1 MPVRRL
7 MQYITAAVAAA
18 MVLSGCSGSQGSA
31 PVVVGEAKRGGSVT
45 VAEVNA
51 FSSFNPYSADG
62 NTDINSKIG
71 HITHSGFYYLDD
83 AAKVVRNEKFGRFEK
98 VSDQPLKVRYTVN
111 EGVTWSDGEAIDAGD
126 LLLSWAAGSG
136 YFDDADPL
144 AGTGTKY
151 FSTAS
156 DTSGLAGTVLPEIGA
171 DGRSITLEY
180 TVPFADW
187 EVAFDVGLPAH
198 VVAAKGGLND
208 EEDLIDLIRNSPRGD
223 EEKPALNAPLK
234 QVSDFWNSGF
244 DSKGL
249 PGDPA
254 VFLSSGPYIVREI
267 IPEVSM
273 KLVRNRD
280 YVWGQEP
287 WLDEINVRFT
297 GSVPT
302 AVDALRNSQADII
315 SPQPSADTEELLAGL
330 AGQGITIERYNQS
343 GYDHLDLNFS
353 GPFLDDNVRR
363 AFLKAVPRQ
372 AIVDAV
378 VGDLLPDAKP
388 LDSHVFL
395 PAQPRYNDTVKNN
408 GSADYAEVD
417 IEGAKALLEGETPT
431 VRILYN
437 RDNPNRAK
445 AFALIRDSA
454 ARAGFQV
461 VDGGQASADWARSLG
476 GGGYDAALLGWIGT
490 GAGVSRVPQIF
501 RTGAGSNFNGFSDG
515 DADKAMEQLA
525 GTTDLGKQDE
535 LLAEIDRQIWESAY
549 GLPLYQTS
557 GTTAFNARVAGVKT
571 SSGPLG
577 IWWNVW
583 DWRLANPS

>member
-18 MVLSGCSGSQGSA
+18 MVLSGCSGSQGSP

-144 AGTGTKY
+144 AGTGTRY

-395 PAQPRYNDTVKNN
+395 PAQPKYNDTVKNN

-549 GLPLYQTS
+549 GLPLYQTI

-571 SSGPLG
+571 SPGPLG
-577 IWWNVW
+577 IWWNAW

>member
-18 MVLSGCSGSQGSA
+18 MVLSGCSGNEGSA

-98 VSDQPLKVRYTVN
+98 VSDRPLKVRYTVN

-151 FSTAS
+151 FSAAA
-156 DTSGLAGTVLPEIGA
+156 DTSGLAGTELPEIGA

-180 TVPFADW
+180 AVPYADW

-208 EEDLIDLIRNSPRGD
+208 EEDLIDLIKESPRGD
-223 EEKPALNAPLK
+223 GGKPALNAQLK

-249 PGDPA
+249 PEDPS

-297 GSVPT
+297 GAVPA
-302 AVDALRNSQADII
+302 AVEALRNGQTDII
-315 SPQPSADTEELLAGL
+315 SPQPAAGAEELFEGL
-330 AGQGITIERYNQS
+330 AGQGITVERYNQS
-343 GYDHLDLNFS
+343 GYDHLDLKFS
-353 GPFLDDNVRR
+353 GPFRDENVRR

-408 GSADYAEVD
+408 GSAEYAEVD
-417 IEGAKALLEGETPT
+417 IDGAKALLDGETPT
-431 VRILYN
+431 IRILYN
-437 RDNPNRAK
+437 RDNPNRSK

-461 VDGGQASADWARSLG
+461 LDGGQASADWARSLG
-476 GGGYDAALLGWIGT
+476 DGGYDAALLGWIGT
-490 GAGVSRVPQIF
+490 GAGVSRIPQIF

-549 GLPLYQTS
+549 GLPLYQTI
-557 GTTAFNARVAGVKT
+557 GTTAFNTRVAGVKT
-571 SSGPLG
+571 SPGPLG

>member
-7 MQYITAAVAAA
+7 MQFITAAATAAL
-18 MVLSGCSGSQGSA
+18 VLSGCSGGEGGSST
-31 PVVVGEAKRGGSVT
+31 PVVAGEAKRGGSVT

-71 HITHSGFYYLDD
+71 SITHSGFYYLDD
-83 AAKVVRNEKFGRFEK
+83 ASKVVRNEKFGRIEK
-98 VSDQPLKVRYTVN
+98 VSDDPLKVRYTVN
-111 EGVTWSDGEAIDAGD
+111 EGVKWSDGDPIDAGD

-136 YFDDADPL
+136 YFNDADPKAGTGTTYFTTAADTNGL
-144 AGTGTKY
+144 AGTG
-151 FSTAS
+151 
-156 DTSGLAGTVLPEIGA
+156 LPGIGE

-180 TVPFADW
+180 AEPYADW

-198 VVAAKGGLND
+198 VVAAKSGLND
-208 EEDLIDLIRNSPRGD
+208 EADLIDLIKASPRGD
-223 EEKPALNAPLK
+223 VGKPAVNSALK

-244 DSKGL
+244 DTKSL
-249 PGDPA
+249 PPDPS
-254 VFLSSGPYIVREI
+254 VYLSSGPYIVRDI
-267 IPEVSM
+267 VPESSM

-280 YVWGQEP
+280 YSWGQEP

-297 GSVPT
+297 GALPA
-302 AVDALRNSQADII
+302 AVDALRNGQADII
-315 SPQPSADTEELLAGL
+315 SPQPSAEADSLFAGL
-330 AGQGITIERYNQS
+330 AEQGNTVDRYSQA
-343 GYDHLDLNFS
+343 GYDHLDLDFS
-353 GPFLDDNVRR
+353 GPFAAEDVRK

-395 PAQPRYNDTVKNN
+395 PGQPKYADTAKNN
-408 GSADYAEVD
+408 GSGDYAEVD
-417 IEGAKALLEGETPT
+417 IDAAKALLNGRTPS

-454 ARAGFQV
+454 ALAGFQV
-461 VDGGQASADWARSLG
+461 VDAGQGSADWAKALG
-476 GGGYDAALLGWIGT
+476 SGGYDAALLGWLGT
-490 GAGVSRVPQIF
+490 GVGVSRVPQIL

-515 DADKAMEQLA
+515 DADKVMEQLA
-525 GTTDLGKQDE
+525 GTTDLAKQDE
-535 LLAEIDRQIWESAY
+535 LLAEIDKKVWESAY
-549 GLPLYQTS
+549 GLPLYQTV
-557 GTTAFNARVAGVKT
+557 GTTAYSARVTGVKP
-571 SSGPLG
+571 SPGPLG
-577 IWWNVW
+577 VWWNVW
-583 DWRLANPS
+583 DWRLA

>member
-7 MQYITAAVAAA
+7 MQVITTAVAAA
-18 MVLSGCSGSQGSA
+18 VVLSGCSGGGGA
-31 PVVVGEAKRGGSVT
+31 TPVVAGEAKRGGSAT

-51 FSSFNPYSADG
+51 FSSFNPYSTDG

-83 AAKVVRNEKFGRFEK
+83 SSTVVRNEKFGRFEK
-98 VSDQPLKVRYTVN
+98 VSDDPLKVRYTVN

-136 YFDDADPL
+136 YFDDADPV
-144 AGTGTKY
+144 AGTGTRY
-151 FSTAS
+151 FSAAA

-180 TVPFADW
+180 TVPYADW
-187 EVAFDVGLPAH
+187 EVAFDVGMPAH
-198 VVAAKGGLND
+198 VVAAKSGLVD

-223 EEKPALNAPLK
+223 AEKPGTNTTLK

-244 DSKGL
+244 DAKSL
-249 PGDPA
+249 PDDPSIY
-254 VFLSSGPYIVREI
+254 LSSGPYIVRDVV
-267 IPEVSM
+267 PEVSM
-273 KLVRNRD
+273 RLVRNRD

-297 GSVPT
+297 GALPA
-302 AVDALRNSQADII
+302 AVDALRNGQADII
-315 SPQPSADTEELLAGL
+315 SPQPSAGSDELFEGL
-330 AGQGITIERYNQS
+330 AGQGITVERYNQS

-353 GPFLDDNVRR
+353 GPFARDDVRE
-363 AFLKAVPRQ
+363 AFLKTVPRR
-372 AIVDAV
+372 AIVETV
-378 VGDLLPDAKP
+378 VGDLLPEAKP

-395 PAQPRYNDTVKNN
+395 PGQPKYEDSARNN

-417 IEGAKALLEGETPT
+417 IDAAKALLDGETPT
-431 VRILYN
+431 IRILYN
-437 RDNPNRAK
+437 RDNTNRAE

-454 ARAGFQV
+454 ALAGFTV
-461 VDGGQASADWARSLG
+461 VDAGQGSADWARALG

-490 GAGVSRVPQIF
+490 GVGVSRVPQIF
-501 RTGAGSNFNGFSDG
+501 RTGAGSNFNGFSDA
-515 DADKAMEQLA
+515 DADRAMAELA
-525 GTTDLGKQDE
+525 ATSDLAKQDE
-535 LLAEIDRQIWESAY
+535 LLADIDRQVWENAY
-549 GLPLYQTS
+549 GLPLYQTV
-557 GTTAFNARVAGVKT
+557 GTTAFSARITGIKP

-577 IWWNVW
+577 VWWNVW
-583 DWRLANPS
+583 DWRLV